1 MNPRYWLNARD
12 KPALFVAIARALV
25 GNAYISF
32 EGDLSSCTLDQIRG
46 ASALESEKLKRNTVS
61 PVQDFVIVPLEAD
74 TIAPILANVLP
85 SGRIVHQIEH
95 IQILKDGDR
104 QFGAYDNFHPECVVC
119 GDAVPFRL
127 LDHLLAIGVLRSV
140 RDTAPKLRP

>member
-1 MNPRYWLNARD
+1 VVTVEKTLS
-12 KPALFVAIARALV
+12 PACAKRPF
-25 GNAYISF
+25 G
-32 EGDLSSCTLDQIRG
+32 E
-46 ASALESEKLKRNTVS
+46 RNTVS

-119 GDAVPFRL
+119 GDAVPFQL